1 MRVQAEVSL
10 YPLRTTDLSEP
21 IDTFCELLGRHDLN
35 LEVGAMS
42 TRIWGDSKDV
52 FDALHHAFVRLGER
66 HQIVLSVKVSNACP
80 KDVGPEQAEKRPSQ
94 DGNSA
99 SGSDSDSMNSM
110 RRK

>member
-1 MRVQAEVSL
+1 MNIQAEASL
-10 YPLRTTDLSEP
+10 YPLRT
-21 IDTFCELLGRHDLN
+21 HDVGDIVERFLKWLRRPGMD
-35 LEVGAMS
+35 LEVGTMS

-52 FDALHHAFVRLGER
+52 FDALRDAFVCLGER

-94 DGNSA
+94 GGNSA
-99 SGSDSDSMNSM
+99 SGSDSDPMNSI